1 MPAIWIYSENPAVA
15 EELVAPARS
24 LAAEGQ
30 PVCAIVLDQ
39 QGAERLL
46 PYGLTTIY
54 KLMGENA
61 WPESYAA
68 AIANLA
74 EKEKP
79 DIVLIGGTLRGKDA
93 AAKVAAMLGAGLVSD
108 AFAIRRSGEAFE
120 TERLMYGGL
129 AVCTEMTPA
138 TALVTIP
145 PRCFEAP
152 EASLALAANVM
163 EVQVEADGRVQV
175 GAVCPIE
182 RQGADISCADKIV
195 SVGRGV
201 AKQDD
206 LTLARCLADA
216 LGAEIG
222 CTRGIA
228 EDYHWLPVERYIGL
242 SGQKVKPSLYLSLG
256 VSGQVQHVAGIRDA
270 KVIVAIDKNEDAP
283 IFAAADYGIVGDLYE
298 IAPLLAQAIK
308 DAKSK

>member
-1 MPAIWIYSENPAVA
+1 MPAIWIYSEDASVA
-15 EELVAPARS
+15 EQLIAPART
-24 LAAEGQ
+24 LASAAQ
-30 PVCAIVLDQ
+30 PICAIVLDQ
-39 QGAERLL
+39 QGVERLL
-46 PYGLTTIY
+46 PYGLNVIY
-54 KLMGENA
+54 KLTGENS

-68 AIANLA
+68 AIAKLA
-74 EKEKP
+74 AQEKP
-79 DIVLIGGTLRGKDA
+79 DIMLIGGTLRGKDVAAKA
-93 AAKVAAMLGAGLVSD
+93 AAILGAGLVSD
-108 AFAIRRSGEAFE
+108 AFAIHRSGDAFE
-120 TERLMYGGL
+120 TQRLMYGGL
-129 AVCTEMTPA
+129 AVCTETTLP

-152 EASLALAANVM
+152 ETSLSLAASVL
-163 EVQVEADGRVQV
+163 EVTVQTEGRVQV

-201 AKQDD
+201 AKQEDMAIARE
-206 LTLARCLADA
+206 LAEA
-216 LGAEIG
+216 LGAELG

-283 IFAAADYGIVGDLYE
+283 IFAAADYGIIGDLYE
-298 IAPLLAQAIK
+298 IAPLLAQAIQA
-308 DAKSK
+308 AKPK